1 MQKLLICAAVAAGTL
16 LTAAPAFAYE
26 GPWCLRYSL
35 GPASP
40 EICHFRTF
48 EACRD
53 DRGFYGSTASCTQN
67 PRYLP
72 YWQGRG
78 FGEEPRQKVSRK
90 NKQKHRQH

>member
-1 MQKLLICAAVAAGTL
+1 MRKLFVCALAAGTL
-16 LTAAPAFAYE
+16 LTAAPAVAQE

-40 EICHFRTF
+40 EICHFRSF

-53 DRGFYGSTASCTQN
+53 ERGFYGSTASCTQN

-72 YWQGRG
+72 YWQGR
-78 FGEEPRQKVSRK
+78 FGEEPRAKAVRK
-90 NKQKHRQH
+90 KKKQRR